1 MLDKVAKFL
10 IERDED
16 YFIKVTGHTDSK
28 SSQSYNLALSERRA
42 KAVRAYM
49 VAAGVDADKLQFEGL
64 SFSKN
69 AAPEKDRVDMARNRR
84 VELELSV
91 ENRNIRFISQV
102 EDLQVNPRIRGIRS
116 WDYVF
121 IAEHN
126 AVPSGLNL
134 GAGSSLNRVHE
145 YLVKRVS
152 LPMKEYQNLTVQ
164 VNAPSLE
171 IGNRVKAILY
181 GEGIAQDRIIV
192 SQVSG
197 SEVEFDYSDDSF
209 LRIYDQRDDINL
221 INNSLALRMMD
232 NLMNILRQREDLLLI
247 RDFSQSYT
255 VPNMVTF
262 AGSSTQLSNEVQAI
276 LSRIG
281 SYLKNSVS
289 VRIAISG
296 DGSRAS
302 SSRLKAMK
310 DYLVEWGIDANR
322 IEISNESTAEVNQVN
337 IKYLNAD
344 SINLLE
350 LDLINDG
357 KGGGK

>member
-1 MLDKVAKFL
+1 
-10 IERDED
+10 
-16 YFIKVTGHTDSK
+16 
-28 SSQSYNLALSERRA
+28 
-42 KAVRAYM
+42 
-49 VAAGVDADKLQFEGL
+49 
-64 SFSKN
+64 
-69 AAPEKDRVDMARNRR
+69 MARNRR

-281 SYLKNSVS
+281 SYLK
-289 VRIAISG
+289 IQYQ
-296 DGSRAS
+296 
-302 SSRLKAMK
+302 L
-310 DYLVEWGIDANR
+310 
-322 IEISNESTAEVNQVN
+322 ESQYQEMVAE
-337 IKYLNAD
+337 
-344 SINLLE
+344 LL
-350 LDLINDG
+350 LQD
-357 KGGGK
+357 